1 MHFIDNFGPFPIFR
15 CSTVILTGLTALLSH
30 KTCSFRSL
38 SLDKSMKIQYL
49 IRTWKMNG
57 YNFVNNSETRLLE
70 SYAELPIR
78 HLSSLKQVIQYV
90 WYYIASWS
98 QNSQKVMNHSNL
110 TKSEK
115 NCFIPTKKF
124 SGIRWRTTT
133 DFFLRLLY

>member
-1 MHFIDNFGPFPIFR
+1 
-15 CSTVILTGLTALLSH
+15 
-30 KTCSFRSL
+30 
-38 SLDKSMKIQYL
+38 
-49 IRTWKMNG
+49 MNG

-115 NCFIPTKKF
+115 KNVLYRQRSYLESGDEQRPT
-124 SGIRWRTTT
+124 
-133 DFFLRLLY
+133 FF